1 MEAQQPVRTELGN
14 KTGSEAPSSVVHLH
28 GVPVPSRVFG
38 FSAGWYRPEEIRL
51 EASTARFTL
60 LLSDAEKCAPAM
72 SGVRELQ
79 EVAAA

>member
-1 MEAQQPVRTELGN
+1 MEAQRSARTELGN
-14 KTGSEAPSSVVHLH
+14 GLGNEAPSSVVHLH

-38 FSAGWYRPEEIRL
+38 FSAGWYRPEEIRP
-51 EASTARFTL
+51 EASKARLTL